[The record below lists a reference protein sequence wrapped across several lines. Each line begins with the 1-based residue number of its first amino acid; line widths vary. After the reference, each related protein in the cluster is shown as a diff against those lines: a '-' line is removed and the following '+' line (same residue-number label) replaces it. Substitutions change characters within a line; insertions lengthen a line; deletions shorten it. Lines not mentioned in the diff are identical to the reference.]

1 VRLNHVDLQVSDIDA
16 AREFFETFFG
26 LRCAYQRAGQ
36 IALLED
42 EGGFSL
48 GVSNLFGSPPPVYP
62 PDFHVGFVLERAS
75 QVREVYDRLKT
86 AGIPMKHDLREG
98 GGNLFFQCLAPDSI
112 TVEVRAPSSQP
123 QRQQG

>member
-1 VRLNHVDLQVSDIDA
+1 MRLNHVDLQVSDIDA

-26 LRCAYQRAGQ
+26 LRWTSLREGQ

-62 PDFHVGFVLERAS
+62 PDFHVGFVLERAG
-75 QVREVYDRLKT
+75 QVREIYDRLTT
-86 AGIPMKHDLREG
+86 AGIAMKQDLREG
-98 GGNLFFQCLAPDSI
+98 GGNLFFQCLAPDAI
-112 TVEVRAPSSQP
+112 AVEVRAPNPRSH
-123 QRQQG
+123 G